1 MEQLRDIKGLVAVED
16 YSFYIFLGV
25 LGVAIILLFMGAFL
39 IYKYLTKKAP
49 MSQKKLAIERLKKLK
64 IENTKES
71 IYAFSHL
78 AQYAADDDQ
87 RLQKLLLALEP
98 YKYRKEI
105 PELDKGLLKEMQD
118 FIKEVS
124 HG

>member
-25 LGVAIILLFMGAFL
+25 LGTAILFLLLAAFL
-39 IYKYLTKKAP
+39 IYRYFTKKTP
-49 MSQKKLAIERLKKLK
+49 MSQKKLAIERLKKLNLD
-64 IENTKES
+64 NTKES

-98 YKYRKEI
+98 YKYRKEA
-105 PELDKGLLKEMQD
+105 PELDKALLKEMQE

-124 HG
+124 RG